1 MEKKAQM
8 RQKTVKFS
16 GLTKRVFLLN
26 RFSPPVKEWV
36 FGCLTQNSKLLNNF
50 VSINTKTMQY
60 DSENVTVLTDGFTE
74 SHLRCELS

>member
-1 MEKKAQM
+1 MSEKGSNGAK
-8 RQKTVKFS
+8 

-26 RFSPPVKEWV
+26 RFYPHVVKEWV
-36 FGCLTQNSKLLNNF
+36 FGERTRSSKLLNNV

-60 DSENVTVLTDGFTE
+60 ESENVTVLTDSLTE